1 MSYITHHPGNW
12 KTFLKLKE
20 NSRLSLLEIKQK
32 YLKQQYLFETSY
44 VIFQQQ
50 VLHGKTQGGKK
61 KNQETPEIELITQ
74 NSEFIITQD
83 GKLLITN

>member
-1 MSYITHHPGNW
+1 M
-12 KTFLKLKE
+12 FE
-20 NSRLSLLEIKQK
+20 N
-32 YLKQQYLFETSY
+32 SY

-50 VLHGKTQGGKK
+50 ILHGKTQGGKK